1 MQFMDNEQEVIEPES
16 ELLAL
21 IGKTIEQVSG
31 RNIVPS
37 DEIVDALL
45 DIGNLAMKEDE
56 QSLHYFAVAL
66 RLCRDLCYYSDQYG
80 VQTPPK
86 GWAPK
91 GGMAAMFAA
100 LQDAQR
106 REREASE

>member
-37 DEIVDALL
+37 EEIVDALL
-45 DIGNLAMKEDE
+45 DIGNIAMKEDE

-66 RLCRDLCYYSDQYG
+66 RLCRDLCYYAEQYG
-80 VQTPPK
+80 EQTAPV
-86 GWAPK
+86 GWSPK
-91 GGMAAMFAA
+91 GGMAPMFMV
-100 LQDAQR
+100 LQEAKR